1 MSFIERALERA
12 VQERRKNASSLA
24 ISREAFM
31 PSVPSVPSVEFQE
44 LDPRI
49 GAMMQDRTNAFEQY
63 KVLRTMILNAN
74 QQNGERTFLVTSAC
88 MGEGKTTTSVNL
100 AISIAQGLQETA
112 LLIDCDLRNPQ
123 VHRMFG
129 LEKNFMGLA
138 NFLRDEVDFSQ
149 ALIKTS
155 IPNLSL
161 MPAGPIPLN
170 PSELINSRKMSLLLQ
185 EAKERYPNRFII
197 IDSPPI
203 NQFTDAFILSLK
215 VDGVLLVARAG
226 KTRMVAM
233 ESAIAKLKKANL
245 MGVVLN
251 SIDSPG
257 SSNYYY

>member
-12 VQERRKNASSLA
+12 AQERRKNESLLA
-24 ISREAFM
+24 ISREASR
-31 PSVPSVPSVEFQE
+31 PSVPPVEFQE
-44 LDPRI
+44 LDSRI

-74 QQNGERTFLVTSAC
+74 QQNGERLFLVTSAY
-88 MGEGKTTTSVNL
+88 MGEGKTTTAVNL

-112 LLIDCDLRNPQ
+112 LIIDCDLRNPQ
-123 VHRMFG
+123 VHKMLG
-129 LEKNFMGLA
+129 LEKNYVGLA
-138 NFLRDEVDFSQ
+138 NFLRNEVDFSQ
-149 ALIKTS
+149 ALIKSS

-170 PSELINSRKMSLLLQ
+170 PSELINSRKMSQLLQ
-185 EAKERYPNRFII
+185 EVKERYPNRFTI

-215 VDGVLLVARAG
+215 VDGVLLVAKAG
-226 KTRMVAM
+226 KTRMVAL

-251 SIDSPG
+251 SIDRSG
-257 SSNYYY
+257 SNYYYY

>member
-1 MSFIERALERA
+1 MSLIERALERA
-12 VQERRKNASSLA
+12 AQERRKNESPLA
-24 ISREAFM
+24 ISRKAFT
-31 PSVPSVPSVEFQE
+31 PSTEYQE

-49 GAMMQDRTNAFEQY
+49 SAMMQDRTNAFEQY

-74 QQNGERTFLVTSAC
+74 QQNGERTFLITSAC

-123 VHRMFG
+123 VHKMLG
-129 LEKNFMGLA
+129 LRKNFAGLA
-138 NFLRDEVDFSQ
+138 NFLRNEVDFSQ
-149 ALIKTS
+149 ALIETS

-161 MPAGPIPLN
+161 MPAGPIPPN
-170 PSELINSRKMSLLLQ
+170 PSELINSRKMTLLLQ
-185 EAKERYPNRFII
+185 EVKERYPNQFII

-203 NQFTDAFILSLK
+203 SQFTDASILSLK
-215 VDGVLLVARAG
+215 VDGVLLVAKAG

-233 ESAIAKLKKANL
+233 ESAIAKLKKAHL

-251 SIDSPG
+251 NINSPG
-257 SSNYYY
+257 PGYYYY